1 MIGLAPDQPEYR
13 ILVVEDRLENRLLLV
28 HLLTRIGFVVREA
41 ENGQEAIALLS
52 SWQPDLI
59 WMDIRMPVM
68 DRYEATRQIKAR
80 EMGRIPSPKLSL
92 SL

>member
-1 MIGLAPDQPEYR
+1 VIGLAPDQPEYR
-13 ILVVEDRLENRLLLV
+13 ILVVVDRLENRLLLV